1 MNLILCVD
9 DNGGMCFHHRRQSQ
23 DRILREQLLAL
34 AGDTPLW
41 MNGYSSRQFPK
52 PLPASVCVDE
62 AFLEK
67 ARPTDYCFVEDQD
80 ISSYADRI
88 CRLVLFKWNR
98 SYPADVFPA
107 LDLSGFTLVETMD
120 FAGFS
125 HERITKEI
133 YVR

>member
-34 AGDTPLW
+34 AGANCLW
-41 MNGYSSRQFPK
+41 MNSYSCRQFPK
-52 PLPASVCVDE
+52 PLPETVCVDE

-67 ARPTDYCFVEDQD
+67 AGPKDYCFVEDQD
-80 ISSYADRI
+80 VSPYAGRI

-98 SYPADVFPA
+98 SYPADVFLT
-107 LDLSGFTLVETMD
+107 LDLAGFTLVEATD

-133 YVR
+133 YIK